1 MRKLMVLFAGM
12 AMVLALSLSGFR
24 AVEPAQAAS
33 PFAVDSTGDGPDV
46 NHGDG
51 VCDADP
57 TAATTCTLRAAI
69 EEANASTGADAINF
83 AIPDDPSVAGFE
95 VKKIAPD
102 TALPAITSPLTI
114 DGYTQSGASPN
125 TLPLATD
132 AVLKVELSGEKTPQ
146 GAIGLMIRASDSVV
160 RGLVINRF
168 PLSNI
173 QICDCTSPTVTV
185 RTNNRI
191 EGNFIGTD
199 HTGTAARGGGVG
211 VLIGDEEA
219 SDSVIGGTSSEAR
232 NLISANEGF
241 AAIDVRS
248 SGNTIDGNLIGT
260 KKDGKSPL
268 GNQGFGLYINGNQ
281 ADDNAVG
288 ISATNVIAFNEW
300 GVGVEGSGS
309 EGNRILSNSIFNN
322 QIDPGI
328 DLDADRR
335 TANDPLDADTGPNNL
350 QNYPVVSSAKNK
362 GTKTIV
368 RGRLN
373 SLPNETFTLRFYS
386 NPKSSKGEGKTF
398 IGEKI
403 VNTDPAG
410 NATFGLQR
418 TPKVKAGLYVTA
430 TATNDRTGDTSEFSV
445 PRQVF
450 AA

>member
-33 PFAVDSTGDGPDV
+33 PFVVDSTSDGPDV

-57 TAATTCTLRAAI
+57 TAVTTCTLRAAI
-69 EEANASTGADAINF
+69 EEANASAGADPINF

-125 TLPLATD
+125 TLPLATG
-132 AVLKVELSGEKTPQ
+132 ATLKVELSGEDVPQ
-146 GAIGLMIRASDSVV
+146 QSRGLMIRASDSVV

-168 PLSNI
+168 VANV
-173 QICDCTSPTVTV
+173 QICACTSGIPHP
-185 RTNNRI
+185 TNNRI

-199 HTGTAARGGGVG
+199 PTGTAARGGGE
-211 VLIGDEEA
+211 VLVFEDAPEN
-219 SDSVIGGTSSEAR
+219 VIGGSSPEAR
-232 NLISANEGF
+232 NLISATDGH

-268 GNQGFGLYINGNQ
+268 GNQGFGVYINGNG

-288 ISATNVIAFNEW
+288 VLATNVIAFNEW

-322 QIDPGI
+322 QLDPGI
-328 DLDADRR
+328 DLGADRR

-350 QNYPVVSSAKNK
+350 QNSPIVSSAKNK
-362 GTKTIV
+362 GAKTVV
-368 RGRLN
+368 RGKLN
-373 SLPNETFTLRFYS
+373 SSPNEAFTLRFFS
-386 NPKSSKGEGKTF
+386 NPKSSKGQGKTF
-398 IGEKI
+398 IGQKT
-403 VNTDPAG
+403 VNTDPGG

-430 TATNDRTGDTSEFSV
+430 TATNERTGDTSEFSN
-445 PRQVF
+445 PRAVVRRR
-450 AA
+450 